1 LFPFFPSFLHLLES
15 LMSLHTLIAQA
26 FRSLFGQPP
35 AFVVRAPGRV
45 NLIGEHTDYNDGFVL
60 PMAIDQAVWIALR
73 PRADDQVH
81 VHSLDMDDAALF
93 DLAALRHEDQ
103 GWAEYVKGVAWAL
116 QEAGY
121 RLTGWEG
128 VLAGDVPRGAGLSSS
143 AAVELATARAFQ
155 AVSGFP
161 WDPPAMAK
169 LGQKAE
175 NQWVGMNCGI
185 MDQMIS
191 AAGQAGHALLIDCR
205 SLETQ
210 STPLPPGTVVVI
222 LDTAT
227 RRGLVDSAYNERR
240 AQCEAAAR
248 YFGVP
253 ALRDVNMERFRAEAS
268 GLDDVTQRR
277 ARHVIS
283 ENERTLAA
291 AAAMQRGDA
300 AELGRLMD
308 ASHVS
313 MRDDFEI
320 SGPALNIMVQCAQEE
335 PGCYG
340 ARMTGGGFAGCA
352 VALVEAGVAEE
363 FASNVAARYQ
373 ASANLEPAVYVCNA
387 SEGASIVG

>member
-1 LFPFFPSFLHLLES
+1 
-15 LMSLHTLIAQA
+15 MSVKTHAIQA
-26 FRSLFGQPP
+26 FESHFGGPP

-60 PMAIDQAVWIALR
+60 PMAIDRAVWIALR
-73 PRADDQVH
+73 PRQGRQVY
-81 VHSLDMDDAALF
+81 VHSLDLDQSALF
-93 DLAALRHEDQ
+93 DLAVLRHEDA

-116 QEAGY
+116 QETGY
-121 RLTGWEG
+121 ALAGWEG

-161 WDPPAMAK
+161 WDPPAMAL

-191 AAGQAGHALLIDCR
+191 AAGEADHALLIDCR
-205 SLETQ
+205 SLETT
-210 STPLPPGTVVVI
+210 SVPLPPGTVVVI

-253 ALRDVNMERFRAEAS
+253 ALRDVSMERLLAEGG
-268 GLDDVTQRR
+268 GLAARDVTYRR

-283 ENERTLAA
+283 ENERTVAA
-291 AAAMQRGDA
+291 AAAMQAGDA
-300 AELGRLMD
+300 TELGRLMD

-320 SGPALNIMVQCAQEE
+320 SGPALNFMVACAQEE
-335 PGCYG
+335 LGCFG

-352 VALVEAGVAEE
+352 VALVDAHLAQT
-363 FASNVAARYQ
+363 FAANVAARYE
-373 ASANLEPAVYVCNA
+373 ARANLTPAVYVCNA
-387 SEGASIVG
+387 SEGASVVRAAD

>member
-1 LFPFFPSFLHLLES
+1 
-15 LMSLHTLIAQA
+15 MSLQAYITQA
-26 FRSLFGQPP
+26 FQRRFGQPP

-60 PMAIDQAVWIALR
+60 PMAIDRAVWIALR
-73 PRADDQVH
+73 PRPDSRVL
-81 VHSLDMDDAALF
+81 VHSLDLDRSAQFSLLGLHYEDA
-93 DLAALRHEDQ
+93 
-103 GWAEYVKGVAWAL
+103 GWVEYVKGVALAL
-116 QEAGY
+116 QQAGY
-121 RLTGWEG
+121 PLTGWEG

-155 AVSGFP
+155 VVSGFP
-161 WDPPAMAK
+161 WDPPLMAR

-191 AAGQAGHALLIDCR
+191 AAGEADHALLIDCR
-205 SLETQ
+205 SLATT
-210 STPLPPGTVVVI
+210 SVPLPPGAVVVI

-253 ALRDVNMERFRAEAS
+253 ALRDMSMERFAAEAG
-268 GLDDVTQRR
+268 GLDAVTMRR

-291 AAAMQRGDA
+291 AGAMQAGNA
-300 AELGRLMD
+300 VELGRLMD

-320 SGPALNIMVQCAQEE
+320 SGPALNIMVECAQEE

-352 VALVEAGVAEE
+352 VALVEADMAQT
-363 FASNVAARYQ
+363 FAANVAARYRARAGLTPALYVSN
-373 ASANLEPAVYVCNA
+373 ASA
-387 SEGASIVG
+387 GASIEQ